1 MEQLDE
7 FIVNLLKE
15 KGVTGLDP
23 EVEKS
28 LKEEMRTRLNGQIN
42 RSAIEQLSEDK
53 AAELVE
59 HLKDPKFTNEDFGK
73 FMQDSGVDLVETTT
87 NALLA
92 FRSLYL
98 GVEE

>member
-7 FIVNLLKE
+7 FIDNLLKE
-15 KGVTGLDP
+15 KGITGLDP

-53 AAELVE
+53 AAELAE
-59 HLKDPKFTNEDFGK
+59 HLKDPNFTNEDFGN
-73 FMQDSGVDLVETTT
+73 FMQDCGVDLIETTT